1 MFNISTILDI
11 QCPHSQIVVSC
22 INVTFTCSG
31 RGSHN
36 NVLWIKNLNSIT
48 DTYTSFFVEH
58 KVTIIFLISS
68 VTLISILLLFLF
80 IFYQYKRYSQ
90 PQLVTHQEL
99 GYESELVNCH
109 NNKSISHIYSHPIEV
124 QDDQYR
130 QPKEVTNQSLFSPL
144 ELVCITS
151 HI

>member
-1 MFNISTILDI
+1 MSNISTPLDI
-11 QCPHSQIVVSC
+11 QCPHSQIALSC

-36 NVLWIKNLNSIT
+36 NVVYIESSNTIPDT
-48 DTYTSFFVEH
+48 DTSFFVKH
-58 KVTIIFLISS
+58 QVMIIFVISS
-68 VTLISILLLFLF
+68 VTLIRTLLLFLF
-80 IFYQYKRYSQ
+80 IFYRYKKYSQ
-90 PQLVTHQEL
+90 PQLVTYRAL
-99 GYESELVNCH
+99 DYESELVCNTYM
-109 NNKSISHIYSHPIEV
+109 STSHIYSHPIEV

-130 QPKEVTNQSLFSPL
+130 QPEEDTNPDPYFLS